1 MIENTIAKIILSLL
15 LLTAFTLFALQLTK
29 KDKKENK

>member
-1 MIENTIAKIILSLL
+1 MIENTLVKIILSLL
-15 LLTAFTLFALQLTK
+15 LLIAFTLFGLQVTK